1 MTDLP
6 IRRAALD
13 ELVLAAHA
21 ARDMLDEAAEHH
33 KPAYGAAVRLDFALL
48 ALTRAG
54 VSIDKYG
61 GVTWPDAEEVGS

>member
-33 KPAYGAAVRLDFALL
+33 KPAYGAAVRLDL
-48 ALTRAG
+48 RQ
-54 VSIDKYG
+54 
-61 GVTWPDAEEVGS
+61 GSA